1 MLIDPAMQA
10 LTYLLSHPMFPLQS
24 ARNAMRRELTVPL
37 ALLRWGIDRR
47 KRGKGPEKIEIF
59 PADPALGVALT
70 VDLFGTKLE
79 VSSEITVES
88 VELGENA
95 LNLALRVA
103 NLRLGAP
110 EGSPAAMMVKSLDLS
125 RPAALM
131 NMMPQKHA
139 ALVDAKD
146 DRFVIDLL
154 KIKALARNP
163 YLKRVLAALSFVR
176 VAGARVDGDNLALE
190 LDVSPLAAPSALL
203 RAWGHVPAEIR

>member
-1 MLIDPAMQA
+1 MLIDPAMHA
-10 LTYLLSHPMFPLQS
+10 LTYLLSHPMLPLQS
-24 ARNAMRRELTVPL
+24 ARNAMHRELTVPL
-37 ALLRWGIDRR
+37 AILRWAIDRR
-47 KRGKGPEKIEIF
+47 PPGKGPEKIELF
-59 PADPALGVALT
+59 AADPALGVGLV

-88 VELGENA
+88 IELREDA
-95 LNLALRVA
+95 LNIALRVA

-125 RPAALM
+125 KPAALM
-131 NMMPQKHA
+131 NMMPQKHS
-139 ALVDAKD
+139 ALVDARD

-176 VAGARVDGDNLALE
+176 VTGARVEGDNLAIE
-190 LDVSPLAAPSALL
+190 LDVSPLSAPSALK
-203 RAWGHVPAEIR
+203 RAATL